1 VFRLNAFALPA
12 LVAALGSSP
21 AIPTIPTFFPS
32 GPPTTGIVSAADGT
46 LYFVDSYHQTVW
58 RVVPGRGREPFVTH
72 KNGRAL
78 QIDPAGNLY
87 GTHTD
92 ARGNLILWRADPQGT
107 VTEIARPEV
116 PDQFGH
122 AFVIDDGEMIGFA
135 GSGKRTGVRLW
146 RAGEHD
152 LQLLAG
158 GELGLRDGAADAARF
173 LPIGGLTR
181 TAEGELLVTSGA
193 TIRRVSTTGHV
204 STLVQGE
211 KLLRPRSGLI
221 ARLLGVSQGHLTGIA
236 VAENGDI
243 YVANAARDA
252 VIRIDTQF
260 RATEVWRSSNGWT
273 PTGVVAAHGAVYVLE
288 YGNGVR
294 VTRIGA
300 DGVPIL
306 FALVPVNR
314 AVASLQGSRA
324 LFES

>member
-1 VFRLNAFALPA
+1 MFRLNAFALPA
-12 LVAALGSSP
+12 LVAALGSTP

-32 GPPTTGIVSAADGT
+32 GPPTTGIVVSAEGT
-46 LYFVDSYHQTVW
+46 VYFVDSYHSVVW
-58 RVVPGRGREPFVTH
+58 RVVPGRGREPFITG
-72 KNGRAL
+72 KNGRSL
-78 QIDPAGNLY
+78 QIDAGGNLY

-92 ARGNLILWRADPQGT
+92 SRGNLILWRADSHGT

-152 LQLLAG
+152 HQLLAG
-158 GELGLRDGAADAARF
+158 GELGLRDGTADEARF

-181 TAEGELLVTSGA
+181 TADGELLVTSGA
-193 TIRRVSTTGHV
+193 TIRRVSAAGQV
-204 STLVQGE
+204 STVVQGE
-211 KLLRPRSGLI
+211 KLLRPRSSLL
-221 ARLLGVSQGHLTGIA
+221 ARLLGASQGHLTGIA
-236 VAENGDI
+236 VADNGDI

-260 RATEVWRSSNGWT
+260 RATEIWRSINGWT
-273 PTGVVAAHGAVYVLE
+273 PTGVVAAHGFVYVLE

-300 DGVPIL
+300 DGVPVL
-306 FALVPVNR
+306 FAHVPVNR
-314 AVASLQGSRA
+314 AVASMQGSRA
-324 LFES
+324 LFAS